1 MELQELVTKMELVDL
16 IQLLMEQ
23 LLMAAEAAEAVV
35 QALVSLEVLVEAVL
49 LRVAV
54 QPLAQAPLALAGKA
68 DNLGAVDTVDNQV
81 ADMDR
86 PLVGAAVGKLGLGLV
101 EVPHEMHH
109 PQAWQGVAVQ
119 QLGSDATCCHNLY
132 NERFSPSVPIDWER
146 GYIALRR
153 LGRK

>member
-1 MELQELVTKMELVDL
+1 M
-16 IQLLMEQ
+16 
-23 LLMAAEAAEAVV
+23 
-35 QALVSLEVLVEAVL
+35 EAVL

-86 PLVGAAVGKLGLGLV
+86 PLVGAAVGKLGPGLV
-101 EVPHEMHH
+101 EVPHQMHH